1 MKRTA
6 DKVISLDD
14 DGYDSDKLSINY
26 LKRSRLN
33 SNSDRSYET
42 FLKEHNIVDP
52 ECPDQPELDSDIASS
67 AASQSAN
74 MRAEPLET
82 PERTLA
88 IEDKNQDESTLQTDI
103 DDAKAKELK
112 AWVISELT

>member
-6 DKVISLDD
+6 DKVIFDD

-33 SNSDRSYET
+33 SNSDRSYEK

-88 IEDKNQDESTLQTDI
+88 IEDKNQDESTLQIDI

-112 AWVISELT
+112 AWVLSELT

>member
-6 DKVISLDD
+6 DKVIFDD

-33 SNSDRSYET
+33 SNSDISYEK
-42 FLKEHNIVDP
+42 FLKENNIVDP

-82 PERTLA
+82 PERTL
-88 IEDKNQDESTLQTDI
+88 EDKQQDESTSQTDI
-103 DDAKAKELK
+103 NDAKAKELK
-112 AWVISELT
+112 AWVLSELT

>member
-6 DKVISLDD
+6 DKVIFDD

-33 SNSDRSYET
+33 SNSDRSYEK
-42 FLKEHNIVDP
+42 FLKENNIVDP
-52 ECPDQPELDSDIASS
+52 ECPDKPELDSDIASS

-82 PERTLA
+82 PERTL
-88 IEDKNQDESTLQTDI
+88 EDKQQDESTSQTDI
-103 DDAKAKELK
+103 NDAKAEELK
-112 AWVISELT
+112 AWVLSKLT

>member
-33 SNSDRSYET
+33 SNSDRSYEK
-42 FLKEHNIVDP
+42 FLRENGIVDP

-82 PERTLA
+82 PERTL
-88 IEDKNQDESTLQTDI
+88 EDKQQYESTSQTDI
-103 DDAKAKELK
+103 NDAKAKELK
-112 AWVISELT
+112 AWVLSELT

>member
-6 DKVISLDD
+6 DKVIFDD

-33 SNSDRSYET
+33 SNSDRSYEK
-42 FLKEHNIVDP
+42 FLKENNIVDP

-82 PERTLA
+82 PERTL
-88 IEDKNQDESTLQTDI
+88 EDKQQGESTSQTDI
-103 DDAKAKELK
+103 NDAKAKELK
-112 AWVISELT
+112 AWVLSELT

>member
-33 SNSDRSYET
+33 SNSDRSYEK
-42 FLKEHNIVDP
+42 FLKENNIVDP

-82 PERTLA
+82 PERTL
-88 IEDKNQDESTLQTDI
+88 EDKQQDESTSQTDI
-103 DDAKAKELK
+103 NDAKAKELK
-112 AWVISELT
+112 AWVLSELT